1 EWYQKAAE
9 QGHAEAQFQLGRLYA
24 FSDLRNDAL
33 AVEWFLCAA
42 KQDHS
47 SAQFKLGWMYQL
59 GMGVEQSDRQAFH
72 WFILAAEQDH
82 AGAQASLGEMYKNG
96 WGVEQDDVAAQDWFY
111 RARTMHDHS
120 TRPVRVFLRLRVR
133 GLRSWLLL
141 IRNMKR

>member
-1 EWYQKAAE
+1 
-9 QGHAEAQFQLGRLYA
+9 RLYA

-47 SAQFKLGWMYQL
+47 SAQFKLGWMYHL

-111 RARTMHDHS
+111 RARTMHY
-120 TRPVRVFLRLRVR
+120 P
-133 GLRSWLLL
+133 
-141 IRNMKR
+141 

>member
-1 EWYQKAAE
+1 
-9 QGHAEAQFQLGRLYA
+9 QFQLGRLYA

-47 SAQFKLGWMYQL
+47 SAQFKLGWMYHL

-111 RARTMHDHS
+111 RARTMHY
-120 TRPVRVFLRLRVR
+120 P
-133 GLRSWLLL
+133 
-141 IRNMKR
+141 